1 MIQRDALSCYLD
13 ELLACSSFSDYAPN
27 GLQVEGR
34 ENISRICTA
43 VTANR
48 EVIARAT
55 EAGADA
61 LIVHHGYFW
70 RGEDLRLTGL
80 KGARIRALFSA
91 GLSLFA
97 YHLPLD
103 CHLELGNNAQLA
115 KRLQL
120 RDITCHRAGNTDNLL
135 WMGTL
140 TRPMTEKALSSELAR
155 VLEREPLFAGLS
167 DAAFSRVALCTGA
180 AQDFLSLAHALGADA
195 YISGEISERTWYEAH
210 ELGIGYFAA
219 GHHATE
225 RFGIE
230 ALGEHL
236 AAQFALEHQFIDSNN
251 PV

>member
-1 MIQRDALSCYLD
+1 MIQCDALSRYLD
-13 ELLACSSFSDYAPN
+13 DLLACSSFSDYAPN

-48 EVIARAT
+48 EVIARAI

-61 LIVHHGYFW
+61 LLVHHGYFW
-70 RGEDLRLTGL
+70 RGEEATLTGI
-80 KGARIRALFSA
+80 KGARIRALFRA
-91 GLSLFA
+91 DVSLFA

-103 CHLELGNNAQLA
+103 CHVEFGNNAQLA
-115 KRLQL
+115 KRLGL
-120 RDITCHRAGNTDNLL
+120 RDITRHRAGNTDNLL

-140 TRPMTEKALSSELAR
+140 SRPLTEQELSCDVMRILK
-155 VLEREPLFAGLS
+155 REPLFAGPS
-167 DAAFSRVALCTGA
+167 GRTISRLALCTGA
-180 AQDFLSLAHALGADA
+180 AQDFLGLAHALGADA

-210 ELGIGYFAA
+210 ELGIGYFSA